1 MTTYTASSW
10 LDSPA
15 PLRLRNLASNHLFGR
30 VASSSSSPFDQAAFL
45 SNPAMDIMKSHDSHP
60 DFAHLIL
67 LVFQAVLEVVIV
79 SAPGYVV
86 ARMGI
91 LDSKGQKMMAD
102 LNIRIFTPCLIFS
115 KLAGQLDADRLQ
127 DLVIIPL
134 IFIAQT
140 LVSYLCALAT
150 SKVFGFEKRPRNFV
164 IAMGVFGNSN
174 SLPISLV
181 FSLSKTLKGLHWD
194 KIPGDNDA
202 EVAARGILYLLIF
215 QQLGQMLRWTWGY
228 SVLLAP
234 PQPPFEA
241 EDSDDEQLSIH
252 EADESD
258 RILEG
263 GRGAKPAKHS
273 PTDSDYGSGP
283 STGSVSSSSSVSAV
297 DFKVGPPELLAT
309 PTNGNISVDSEPRQR
324 STARTNLFPTYSS
337 LASAR
342 QEDIPAGVK
351 GWPIRVK
358 RFAARTARSC
368 NNTLSTFSHNLF
380 RRFPTP
386 VQRVLS
392 FVGRVVRKF
401 ALAVW
406 AQLNPP
412 LMSMIISLI
421 VATVPALKRLFFTP
435 GTF

>member
-30 VASSSSSPFDQAAFL
+30 VASSSLSPFDQAAFL

-234 PQPPFEA
+234 PQPPFEV

-263 GRGAKPAKHS
+263 GRGAKP
-273 PTDSDYGSGP
+273 
-283 STGSVSSSSSVSAV
+283 
-297 DFKVGPPELLAT
+297 
-309 PTNGNISVDSEPRQR
+309 
-324 STARTNLFPTYSS
+324 
-337 LASAR
+337 
-342 QEDIPAGVK
+342 
-351 GWPIRVK
+351 
-358 RFAARTARSC
+358 
-368 NNTLSTFSHNLF
+368 
-380 RRFPTP
+380 
-386 VQRVLS
+386 
-392 FVGRVVRKF
+392 
-401 ALAVW
+401 
-406 AQLNPP
+406 
-412 LMSMIISLI
+412 
-421 VATVPALKRLFFTP
+421 
-435 GTF
+435 